1 MCFFISFLPA
11 TVFIIV
17 GYFVL
22 FSSNKTE
29 GPVRRFGQIL
39 SIWVFIVAL
48 FFPTMVAIV
57 ILSGRCPFSAMMQA
71 IG

>member
-1 MCFFISFLPA
+1 LIPETGL
-11 TVFIIV
+11 IKL

-29 GPVRRFGQIL
+29 GPVRKFGQIL

-48 FFPTMVAIV
+48 LFPTMGAFVT
-57 ILSGRCPFSAMMQA
+57 LSGLCPFSAMIQA
-71 IG
+71 MG